1 MKKILAINSGSSSF
15 KFKLFTFP
23 DEKVISEGMADRV
36 GLNGS
41 TFTIK
46 VKGEKHQEKVDI
58 PDSETAVTILLENL
72 KKYDKIDDPKVI
84 IGIGNRKE
92 AGG

>member
-36 GLNGS
+36 GL
-41 TFTIK
+41 
-46 VKGEKHQEKVDI
+46 I
-58 PDSETAVTILLENL
+58 PPVFQTES
-72 KKYDKIDDPKVI
+72 
-84 IGIGNRKE
+84 GIGCNPYRLHGRSRYARKHHRDDLRK
-92 AGG
+92 

>member
-36 GLNGS
+36 GLDGS

-46 VKGEKHQEKVDI
+46 VKGENTKKKLTFLI
-58 PDSETAVTILLENL
+58 PKLQLQSYL
-72 KKYDKIDDPKVI
+72 KI
-84 IGIGNRKE
+84 
-92 AGG
+92 

>member
-41 TFTIK
+41 TFT
-46 VKGEKHQEKVDI
+46 
-58 PDSETAVTILLENL
+58 
-72 KKYDKIDDPKVI
+72 
-84 IGIGNRKE
+84 
-92 AGG
+92 

>member
-36 GLNGS
+36 GLTAPPLQS
-41 TFTIK
+41 RLK
-46 VKGEKHQEKVDI
+46 VKNTKKKLTFLI
-58 PDSETAVTILLENL
+58 PKLPLQSCL
-72 KKYDKIDDPKVI
+72 KI
-84 IGIGNRKE
+84 
-92 AGG
+92 